1 MSEEREPAVVEKPTV
16 AEEAKAEE
24 AKAEKEKA
32 EEANAEK
39 EKPEEAKAEEV
50 EEEVKEEEKEE
61 GKVEEVSQTEP
72 TNTSSTYLWCLLLE
86 VSLGSRHTIVPH
98 LTRLL
103 LQAFSH
109 QTAPSDIALT
119 HLPLLTR
126 LLQAVKAEE
135 QRGDFHAAAFGG
147 CSSPSSRA
155 DVQLRAYL
163 HLFSALAFSPASVRP
178 YTALLEQTLGLET
191 SWPPPRLT
199 RRVCCLA
206 LRFFYLARV
215 RAIVKAG
222 TTNGL
227 SAIA

>member
-1 MSEEREPAVVEKPTV
+1 MVEKPTV
-16 AEEAKAEE
+16 AEKAKAEE
-24 AKAEKEKA
+24 AK
-32 EEANAEK
+32 AEK

-50 EEEVKEEEKEE
+50 EEEVKEE
-61 GKVEEVSQTEP
+61 VSQTEL

-86 VSLGSRHTIVPH
+86 VSLGSRHAIVPH

-147 CSSPSSRA
+147 RSSPSSRA

>member
-1 MSEEREPAVVEKPTV
+1 MVEKPTV

-50 EEEVKEEEKEE
+50 EEEVKEE
-61 GKVEEVSQTEP
+61 GKVEEKEEVSQTEP

>member
-1 MSEEREPAVVEKPTV
+1 MVEKPTV

-61 GKVEEVSQTEP
+61 GKVEEKEEVLQTVP

-86 VSLGSRHTIVPH
+86 VSLGSRHAIVPH

-199 RRVCCLA
+199 HRVCCLA

>member
-1 MSEEREPAVVEKPTV
+1 M
-16 AEEAKAEE
+16 
-24 AKAEKEKA
+24 
-32 EEANAEK
+32 
-39 EKPEEAKAEEV
+39 
-50 EEEVKEEEKEE
+50 
-61 GKVEEVSQTEP
+61 
-72 TNTSSTYLWCLLLE
+72 
-86 VSLGSRHTIVPH
+86 PH

-147 CSSPSSRA
+147 RSSPSSRA

-163 HLFSALAFSPASVRP
+163 HLFSALAFSPTSVRP

-191 SWPPPRLT
+191 SWPPTCLT

>member
-1 MSEEREPAVVEKPTV
+1 MVEKPTV
-16 AEEAKAEE
+16 AEE

-61 GKVEEVSQTEP
+61 EKEEKEEVSQTEP

-126 LLQAVKAEE
+126 LLQAVKTEE

>member
-1 MSEEREPAVVEKPTV
+1 MVEKPTV

-50 EEEVKEEEKEE
+50 EEEVKEE
-61 GKVEEVSQTEP
+61 VSQTEP

-86 VSLGSRHTIVPH
+86 VSLGSRHAIVPH

-147 CSSPSSRA
+147 RSSPSSRA

>member
-1 MSEEREPAVVEKPTV
+1 MSKEGKPGVAEKPAV
-16 AEEAKAEE
+16 AEA
-24 AKAEKEKA
+24 
-32 EEANAEK
+32 
-39 EKPEEAKAEEV
+39 
-50 EEEVKEEEKEE
+50 EVKEEEKAEE
-61 GKVEEVSQTEP
+61 ATTEVKEEVQEEAIQADPKEP
-72 TNTSSTYLWCLLLE
+72 ANTSSTYLWCLLLE
-86 VSLGSRHTIVPH
+86 VSLGSRHAIVPH

-147 CSSPSSRA
+147 RSSPSSRA

-191 SWPPPRLT
+191 SWPPARLT

>member
-1 MSEEREPAVVEKPTV
+1 MVEKPTV

-61 GKVEEVSQTEP
+61 GKVEEKEEVSQTEP

-147 CSSPSSRA
+147 RSSP
-155 DVQLRAYL
+155 L
-163 HLFSALAFSPASVRP
+163 
-178 YTALLEQTLGLET
+178 
-191 SWPPPRLT
+191 LT
-199 RRVCCLA
+199 RRRAAARLPPPL
-206 LRFFYLARV
+206 LRARLLARLRPALH
-215 RAIVKAG
+215 RAAG
-222 TTNGL
+222 ADARSGDVV
-227 SAIA
+227 AAAPPHA

>member
-16 AEEAKAEE
+16 AEE

-61 GKVEEVSQTEP
+61 GKVEEKEEVSQTEP

-86 VSLGSRHTIVPH
+86 VSLGSRHAIVPH

-109 QTAPSDIALT
+109 QTTPSDIALT

-147 CSSPSSRA
+147 RSSPSSRA

>member
-1 MSEEREPAVVEKPTV
+1 M
-16 AEEAKAEE
+16 
-24 AKAEKEKA
+24 
-32 EEANAEK
+32 
-39 EKPEEAKAEEV
+39 
-50 EEEVKEEEKEE
+50 
-61 GKVEEVSQTEP
+61 
-72 TNTSSTYLWCLLLE
+72 
-86 VSLGSRHTIVPH
+86 PH

-126 LLQAVKAEE
+126 LLQAVKTEE

-191 SWPPPRLT
+191 SWPPTRLT

>member
-1 MSEEREPAVVEKPTV
+1 M
-16 AEEAKAEE
+16 
-24 AKAEKEKA
+24 KE
-32 EEANAEK
+32 
-39 EKPEEAKAEEV
+39 

-61 GKVEEVSQTEP
+61 GKVEEKEEVAQKEP

-86 VSLGSRHTIVPH
+86 VSLGSRHAIVPH

-147 CSSPSSRA
+147 RSSPSSRA

-178 YTALLEQTLGLET
+178 YTALLEQALGLET

>member
-1 MSEEREPAVVEKPTV
+1 MTENPAV
-16 AEEAKAEE
+16 AEE

-32 EEANAEK
+32 EKEKTEEANAEM
-39 EKPEEAKAEEV
+39 EKAEEANAEELKE

-61 GKVEEVSQTEP
+61 GKVEEKEEVSQTEP

-86 VSLGSRHTIVPH
+86 VSLGSRHAIVPH

-147 CSSPSSRA
+147 RSSPSSRA

>member
-1 MSEEREPAVVEKPTV
+1 MVEKPTV

-50 EEEVKEEEKEE
+50 EEEVKEE
-61 GKVEEVSQTEP
+61 GKVEEKEEVSQTEP

-135 QRGDFHAAAFGG
+135 QRGDFHASAFGG